1 MVNENRGIVAGLAV
15 SLGGGAVVIG
25 LLTAMFM
32 AASGNDRTVTVTAPG
47 VTVAAPAPPAGTTS
61 VPASIP
67 AAVVSGAYDYVHF
80 ACGSCHGWKGE
91 GGIDPAIPALTGAGK
106 EFTAVQLRDI
116 INKGAGIST
125 DPKAPF
131 MPVWGSVVTDQQVGE
146 LIAYITAGLPAVPG
160 AQPLTVPDG
169 AAPDAAGAV
178 LYQTYGC
185 INCHGS
191 NGFGGVPDPA
201 APEKAIPPLTGADF
215 KKEFPADAI
224 AAMIKSGSVIGKQPI
239 TAMPHWGGVLS
250 DQQISQLV
258 AYIQSLK

>member
-1 MVNENRGIVAGLAV
+1 MGNENRGIVAGLAV

-25 LLTAMFM
+25 LLTAMFA
-32 AASGNDRTVTVTAPG
+32 AASGTERTVTVTAPAG
-47 VTVAAPAPPAGTTS
+47 TTQAAPGTTS

-67 AAVVSGAYDYVHF
+67 ADVVSGAYDYVHF

-91 GGIDPAIPALTGAGK
+91 GGVDPAIPPLAGAGK
-106 EFTAVQLRDI
+106 EFTAEQLRSI
-116 INKGAGIST
+116 IDKGAGISA

-131 MPVWGSVVTDQQVGE
+131 MPVWGSVVTDRQVTE
-146 LIAYITAGLPAVPG
+146 MIAYIKAGLPVVPG
-160 AQPLTVPDG
+160 ATPLTVPDG
-169 AAPDAAGAV
+169 AAADAAGAV

-201 APEKAIPPLTGADF
+201 APEKAIPPLTGIDF
-215 KKEFPADAI
+215 KKGFPADKI
-224 AAMIKSGSVIGKQPI
+224 AEIIRSGSVIGKQPI

-250 DQQISQLV
+250 DKQVSQLV